1 MERHPGREG
10 LPSSPKALHVR
21 HLFIICARKCILG
34 KSVFRMCLYSF
45 SIPSFVPFRAS
56 SPSSLHLIRKIHTYM
71 TAPSII
77 GLPAAEGNVSAK
89 WILCVSKI
97 EALSWSG
104 RRSTSAKRMG
114 KSEENPLW
122 ATRTVDTTTVI
133 HH

>member
-1 MERHPGREG
+1 
-10 LPSSPKALHVR
+10 
-21 HLFIICARKCILG
+21 
-34 KSVFRMCLYSF
+34 
-45 SIPSFVPFRAS
+45 
-56 SPSSLHLIRKIHTYM
+56 M